1 MKYFVP
7 LMILFCVACAKPVP
21 QQTVSPAATLAVA
34 HFVHPEHDWE
44 LMAGVLPEDPAAI
57 APEALG
63 ALDVQLVDTLGRL
76 GSRTVLRPAQVRQC
90 EENVTTDKERRRFEA
105 VEYWKAVGQ
114 CVQADYLL
122 VPFVSRWQEREG
134 GEWGVT
140 SPASLTLD
148 LFLIEMKSGQ
158 VRRFHFEE
166 EQRGLAENLL
176 QGRRFVQRK
185 GRWVTPLE
193 IAAEAIEEGVRTL
206 GL

>member
-1 MKYFVP
+1 MKYVVL
-7 LMILFCVACAKPVP
+7 LMIFFCVACAKPVP
-21 QQTVSPAATLAVA
+21 QQAVSPAATLAVA
-34 HFVHPEHDWE
+34 HFIHPEQDWE

-63 ALDVQLVDTLGRL
+63 ALDIQLVDTLGRL
-76 GSRTVLRPAQVRQC
+76 GSRTVLRPTQVRQC

-122 VPFVSRWQEREG
+122 VPFVSRWQERDG

-140 SPASLTLD
+140 RPASLTLD
-148 LFLIEMKSGQ
+148 LYLIETKSGQ
-158 VRRFHFEE
+158 TRRYHFEE

-185 GRWVTPLE
+185 GRWVTPQE
-193 IAAEAIEEGVRTL
+193 IAAEAIEEGVRML